1 MSKALSITVVEDYLK
16 AIYAHTEWQDQP
28 ITSSQLSAR
37 LGLAPSTITEMVKK
51 LVAQDLV
58 LHEPYGAVVLTGK
71 GRAEAVKIVRRH
83 RLIETWLVVQ
93 FGYSWDEVHDEAEVL
108 EHAMSDRLLEAIDV
122 QLGHPRH
129 DPHGDPIPGPAGE
142 VDLPAAVQL
151 DELLDAGPGRIVRI
165 SDRDP
170 EVLRELQA
178 RSLSIGSEVAADD
191 IPTWLHSSIW
201 IARVLP

>member
-16 AIYAHTEWQDQP
+16 AIYSHTEWQDQP

-58 LHEPYGAVVLTGK
+58 LHEPYGAVVLTSG

-83 RLIETWLVVQ
+83 RLIETWLVGQ

-108 EHAMSDRLLEAIDV
+108 EHVMSDRLLAAIDV

-129 DPHGDPIPGPAGE
+129 DPHGDPIPALDGGVSVP
-142 VDLPAAVQL
+142 DAV
-151 DELLDAGPGRIVRI
+151 LLDDASGSEPRRIVRI

-170 EVLRELQA
+170 EVLRELQS
-178 RSLSIGSEVAADD
+178 RSLSVGSEIAATDL
-191 IPTWLHSSIW
+191 PEWLHSSIW
-201 IARVLP
+201 IAAP